1 QFCPSEARIYGNR
14 RMIMAIRRIRY
25 IGDDILK
32 KKCKPVTKMTD
43 ATKELIGDLFDTM
56 YEARGVGLAAPQ
68 VGILRR
74 ICVVDVMDDDPIVLI
89 NPEVVESS
97 GEQTDDEGCL
107 SVPGKVT
114 EVTRPEYVKVSSLD
128 MDMNPVTYEG
138 EGLRARAML
147 HEMDHLDGILYG
159 ERANEPYRDLEEE
172 EEWE

>member
-1 QFCPSEARIYGNR
+1 
-14 RMIMAIRRIRY
+14 MAIRRIRY

-107 SVPGKVT
+107 SVPGKVA

-128 MDMNPVTYEG
+128 MDMNPITYEG

-172 EEWE
+172 EEWEEE

>member
-1 QFCPSEARIYGNR
+1 
-14 RMIMAIRRIRY
+14 MAIRRIRY

-107 SVPGKVT
+107 SVPGKVA

-159 ERANEPYRDLEEE
+159 ERANEPHRDLEEE
-172 EEWE
+172 EEWEEE

>member
-1 QFCPSEARIYGNR
+1 
-14 RMIMAIRRIRY
+14 MAIRRIRY

-107 SVPGKVT
+107 SVPGKVA

-138 EGLRARAML
+138 EGLGARAML

-172 EEWE
+172 EEWEEE